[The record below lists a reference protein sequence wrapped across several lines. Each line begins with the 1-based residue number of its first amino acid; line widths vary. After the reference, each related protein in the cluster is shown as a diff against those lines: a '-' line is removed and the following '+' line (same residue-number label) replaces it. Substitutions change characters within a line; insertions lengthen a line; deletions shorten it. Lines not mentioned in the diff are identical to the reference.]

1 MEDTNNFEYVE
12 VKARVPKV
20 IDIVIPGAQ
29 GLPGEQGT
37 RGPKGDPFTY
47 ADFTAEQLEAL
58 KGPKGDKGEDGLS
71 AFNIAQLNGFEGTY
85 VEWLKSLKGKDG
97 ASATADNAHQLLL
110 QGNVWCESASVDD
123 VLTALIGN
131 MGKPFPRT
139 EFKPLTI
146 PSVIQGQQWVAVTGE
161 PHYSVKVVGNDTP
174 FTLDSTGA
182 CNVNIPPLGED
193 DVRLTYHNFIGEKVG
208 ETVIAG
214 IVESTRTPDEIYEE
228 NGVKY
233 ALFGRNLEIKA
244 VNFNGD
250 FEHNFKFLGK
260 WQVSAIDN
268 ILIQASRP
276 TVLKI
281 GAWYGRGYSV
291 KDVSGNPIGNIPIL
305 VDNPKNLTFENNEKS
320 NSYVKLGSVEYGTS
334 DVQFT
339 TSQIEWS
346 DSQHKY
352 VNTGDTVDHI

>member
-1 MEDTNNFEYVE
+1 MEDTNNFEYVN

-29 GLPGEQGT
+29 GL
-37 RGPKGDPFTY
+37 RGPKGEPFTY

-58 KGPKGDKGEDGLS
+58 KGPKGDKGEDGR
-71 AFNIAQLNGFEGTY
+71 
-85 VEWLKSLKGKDG
+85 DG
-97 ASATADNAHQLLL
+97 ASATADNAKALLL

-139 EFKPLTI
+139 EFKALTI
-146 PSVIQGQQWVAVTGE
+146 PSVIQGQQVVAVTGE

-182 CNVNIPPLGED
+182 CSVNIPPLGED
-193 DVRLTYHNFIGEKVG
+193 DINLTYHNFTGAKVG
-208 ETVIAG
+208 DYTIAG
-214 IVESTRTPDEIYEE
+214 IVEDTRTPDETYEE

-233 ALFGRNLEIKA
+233 ALFGRNLEINA

-260 WQVSAIDN
+260 WKVSAIDN
-268 ILIQASRP
+268 ILIKASRP

-281 GAWYGRGYSV
+281 GAWYGRSYFI
-291 KDVSGNPIGNIPIL
+291 KDVSDNLIGNIPIL
-305 VDNPKNLTFENNEKS
+305 VDNPKNLVFENNDK
-320 NSYVKLGSVEYGTS
+320 NDTPVKLGSVAYGTS
-334 DVQFT
+334 DVRFT
-339 TSQIEWS
+339 SSQIEWS
-346 DSQHKY
+346 DSKHKY
-352 VNTGDTVDHI
+352 VNTGDTIGHL